1 MRKQSLQRGA
11 AAMLA
16 AVLVVALL
24 LAAPRADGTAPAR
37 PAADQRAGLPDVV
50 SADLDTD
57 GVRDYWTA
65 DRMRAA
71 LPLDLDPLG
80 RLINPRASGGGGA
93 PAPRATT
100 LTAPRSTGKLF
111 FRTPQG
117 DAVCSAAS
125 VNTAQRN
132 VIITAGHCAHTGP
145 RSPCGL
151 FGNCP
156 QYFSRFL
163 FVPRYTNGRAPFG
176 SWVGT
181 RAITHREWIASED
194 LDRDQAL
201 IEVASR
207 NGRRLVDV
215 VGGNGLAWNFPP
227 RESDISVWGWP
238 AESPYDGE
246 TVKRCTGTT
255 TSRDSSGD
263 AFIRCPLTG
272 GASGGPWFIGMTSSN
287 VGFIWAVTSR
297 RTTVGTPYLLAHPL
311 DSSIRRL
318 LSNARV
324 YSRTPDA
331 TTPTVSNPATLAS
344 YPRTSGSSRL
354 SLSAARSSVG
364 RGQRAVLRARAS
376 ADTSLLLDVRFSRT
390 GAWSRVTSGRT
401 SSTGALDFR
410 VRVVSVGDRW
420 YRVRSATARTS
431 GVRIRVY
438 PCPLPYDRTPSVVD
452 ATVCTNPVG

>member
-1 MRKQSLQRGA
+1 MA
-11 AAMLA
+11 
-16 AVLVVALL
+16 ALL
-24 LAAPRADGTAPAR
+24 LAAPRAGGTAPAR
-37 PAADQRAGLPDVV
+37 PTADPRSGLPDVV
-50 SADLDTD
+50 SADLNTD

-65 DRMRAA
+65 DRMRRA

-80 RLINPRASGGGGA
+80 RLITPKASGGGGSL
-93 PAPRATT
+93 APRAST

-111 FRTPQG
+111 FRTPDG

-125 VNTAQRN
+125 VNTAQRD
-132 VIITAGHCAHTGP
+132 VIITAAHCAHTGP
-145 RSPCGL
+145 RNPCGL
-151 FGNCP
+151 FSNCP

-163 FVPRYTNGRAPFG
+163 FVPRYTNGRAPYG

-181 RAITHREWIASED
+181 RAIAHREWVTSEN

-201 IEVASR
+201 IEVAPR
-207 NGRRLVDV
+207 NGRLLVDV

-227 RESDISVWGWP
+227 RESDVSVWGWP

-246 TVKRCTGTT
+246 TVKRCVGNTAP
-255 TSRDSSGD
+255 RDSSGD

-272 GASGGPWFIGMTSSN
+272 GASGGPWFIGRTSSS

-297 RTTVGTPYLLAHPL
+297 RTTVGTPYLLAHPI

-324 YSRTPDA
+324 YGRSPDA
-331 TTPTVSNPATLAS
+331 TMPVLSNPANLAS
-344 YPRTSGSSRL
+344 YQRTSGSSRL
-354 SLSAARSSVG
+354 SLTASRSSIGGGQRALLRARSS
-364 RGQRAVLRARAS
+364 AN
-376 ADTSLLLDVRFSRT
+376 TSLLLDVRFSRT
-390 GAWSRVTSGRT
+390 GPWSRVTSGRT
-401 SSTGALDFR
+401 GSTGVVDFR
-410 VRVVSVGDRW
+410 VRVVSVGQRW

-438 PCPLPYDRTPSVVD
+438 PCPLPSDRTPSAVD
-452 ATVCTNPVG
+452 ATACTNPRS